1 MVFCRAQGES
11 SIFVLD
17 PETSECLHY
26 EHVLGYPRQKWVNI
40 PREILATH
48 PEIEIRN
55 DLLDCSIYICAVE
68 VSTFLGLVPFIAM
81 LTLKL

>member
-1 MVFCRAQGES
+1 MVFCFCRAQGES

-40 PREILATH
+40 PREILAAH

-68 VSTFLGLVPFIAM
+68 VGTLLV
-81 LTLKL
+81 